1 VGIAGRSLPSLRLL
15 ARGNATTQERTAM
28 ASALRN
34 DRSSSSPSSVPI
46 EFRIRRKVAQVSSSL
61 GIDTPWLEIKVTAA
75 PLLELHKSG
84 ARAANRGPQ
93 SPFFRLPII
102 RSIDGTSRLKEKQV
116 QP

>member
-1 VGIAGRSLPSLRLL
+1 MGTAGRSLPSLRLL
-15 ARGNATTQERTAM
+15 ASGNATTQERTAM
-28 ASALRN
+28 ASAPRN
-34 DRSSSSPSSVPI
+34 DRSSSSPSSVSI
-46 EFRIRRKVAQVSSSL
+46 EFRVRWHKFVHL
-61 GIDTPWLEIKVTAA
+61 LIDTLGWRSVTAA